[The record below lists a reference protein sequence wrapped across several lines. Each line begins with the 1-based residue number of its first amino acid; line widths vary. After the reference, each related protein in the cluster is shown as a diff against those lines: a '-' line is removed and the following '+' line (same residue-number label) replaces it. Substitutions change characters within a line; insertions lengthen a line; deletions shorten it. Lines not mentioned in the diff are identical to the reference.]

1 MTAPNIR
8 AEDTLPAQPLEL
20 SVVIPCL
27 NEERTI
33 AIVIEK
39 ALRTMREHGIAG
51 EVVVSDNGST
61 DASRA
66 VSLAAGARVSPCP
79 TRGYGAALQNG
90 FQAARGR
97 YVLMGDADDSYDFEE
112 IPRFMEKVR
121 EGHVYVMGTRLGG
134 TIMPGAMPFLNR
146 WLGTPV
152 LTFVLNFLFGTRITD
167 CNSGMRCIARDTVL
181 SLGLSSPGMEFASEL
196 IVKAAIAGVEI
207 VEVPIT
213 LHVDKRDRPPHLRR
227 WRDGWR
233 HLRLLLW
240 HAPDQTLTN
249 PGFFALALGL
259 TLAVTQLFG
268 PFDLFGL
275 RFDIHYMVL
284 GLTLALLGSS
294 AMTMGLVVHATL
306 GGRGLR
312 SSRVWSRAHEWF
324 TFDSA
329 VIVGVVAFLVGV
341 VADASVL
348 AKWATTHAG
357 TLSPFDTRLSLI
369 GLMSIAIGFQVTLSG
384 MLLGSTQ
391 LAMAPRLSTSRSDDG
406 DDMPPGQAK

>member
-1 MTAPNIR
+1 MTSPAADTASI
-8 AEDTLPAQPLEL
+8 EDEGALEL

-27 NEERTI
+27 NEEGTI
-33 AIVIEK
+33 AIVVDK
-39 ALRTMREHGIAG
+39 ALKTMREHGIRG
-51 EVVVSDNGST
+51 EVVVSDNGSE
-61 DASRA
+61 DKSREIA
-66 VSLAAGARVSPCP
+66 LAHGARVAPCP
-79 TRGYGAALQNG
+79 IRGYGAALQNG

-97 YVLMGDADDSYDFEE
+97 YVLMGDADDSYDFTE
-112 IPRFMEKVR
+112 IPRFLEKVR
-121 EGHVYVMGTRLGG
+121 QGNDYVMGTRLGG

-152 LTFVLNFLFGTRITD
+152 LTFVLNFLFGTKITD
-167 CNSGMRCIARDTVL
+167 CNSGMRCISRELVL

-196 IVKAAIAGVEI
+196 IVKAAIAGVNI

-213 LHVDKRDRPPHLRR
+213 LHVDKRGRPPHLRR

-249 PGFFALALGL
+249 PGFLVMLLGL
-259 TLAVTQLFG
+259 LLSISQLFG
-268 PFDLFGL
+268 PYRIFGYKL
-275 RFDIHYMVL
+275 DIHYMVL
-284 GLTLALLGSS
+284 GSTLAMLGAS

-312 SSRVWSRAHEWF
+312 TSRPWTRAHEWF

-329 VIVGVVAFLVGV
+329 VIVGVLAFLAGV
-341 VADASVL
+341 LADGWVL
-348 AKWATTHAG
+348 AKWASTHAG
-357 TLSPFDTRLSLI
+357 ALTAFDTRLSLI
-369 GLMSIAIGFQVTLSG
+369 GLTSVAIGFQIVLSA

-391 LAMAPRLSTSRSDDG
+391 VAIAPRLEASPDGTSRDQG
-406 DDMPPGQAK
+406 